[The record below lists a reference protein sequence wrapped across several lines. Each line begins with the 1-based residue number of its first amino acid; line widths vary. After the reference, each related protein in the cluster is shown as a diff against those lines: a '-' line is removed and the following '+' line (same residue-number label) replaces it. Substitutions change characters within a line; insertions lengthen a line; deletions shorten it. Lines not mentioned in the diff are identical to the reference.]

1 MIELRNVTAGYDK
14 KKVLHALSLQF
25 EPGLVT
31 VLAGPNGSGKSTL
44 LRCAAGL
51 LPVWQG
57 QVLVAGR
64 PVCEYEK
71 DRRKLARQLAYL
83 PQSRP
88 VPNITVQRMVLHGR
102 FPYLSYPRR
111 YARDDYAA
119 CQQAMEACG
128 IAQSAGEQVTALSGG
143 QRQKV
148 YLAMAMAQQ
157 TPAILLDE
165 PTTYL
170 DIRHQ
175 LEVLELCKTLARN
188 GHTLVL
194 VLHDL
199 NLAMRYA
206 DRLFL
211 LEQGTLAAGGT
222 PAQIAESGILD
233 RVFGVQTER
242 LNKSDGKITYA
253 FDLPLN
259 MPRSKP
265 DE

>member
-1 MIELRNVTAGYDK
+1 
-14 KKVLHALSLQF
+14 
-25 EPGLVT
+25 
-31 VLAGPNGSGKSTL
+31 
-44 LRCAAGL
+44 
-51 LPVWQG
+51 
-57 QVLVAGR
+57 
-64 PVCEYEK
+64 
-71 DRRKLARQLAYL
+71 
-83 PQSRP
+83 
-88 VPNITVQRMVLHGR
+88 
-102 FPYLSYPRR
+102 
-111 YARDDYAA
+111 
-119 CQQAMEACG
+119 
-128 IAQSAGEQVTALSGG
+128 
-143 QRQKV
+143 
-148 YLAMAMAQQ
+148 MAMAQQ

-175 LEVLELCKTLARN
+175 LEVLELCKTLARK

-211 LEQGTLAAGGT
+211 LEQGTLVAGGT